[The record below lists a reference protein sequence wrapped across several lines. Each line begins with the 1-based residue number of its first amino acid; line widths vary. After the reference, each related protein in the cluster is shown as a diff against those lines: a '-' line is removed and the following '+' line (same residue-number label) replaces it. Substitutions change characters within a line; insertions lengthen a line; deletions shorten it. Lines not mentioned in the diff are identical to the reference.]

1 MTILRIGCLLVCYLC
16 ASLFCR
22 AESLHVYCDNW
33 PGFCQTDGQGFYLDL
48 VNSIYQPHGYTIVP
62 HIVPYKRALA
72 MVTRNKGD
80 MALGVYQHEL
90 GDVRMPEYPD
100 SADDLSVIMLKQ
112 WQPKWQGEQSL
123 SGQQVL
129 WQRGW
134 ALDKYISVT
143 MNWHEVDSYEMALQ
157 LLEKERY
164 RYYMTVGVL
173 HVANPP
179 PTSMSRIFLRW
190 IPTYPVFSDSERG
203 EKLQQ
208 LWDQEMVKLIRS
220 GELANIYRR
229 HQLYDYYQGFIKE
242 MEQKEK
248 VAPIR

>member
-1 MTILRIGCLLVCYLC
+1 
-16 ASLFCR
+16 
-22 AESLHVYCDNW
+22 
-33 PGFCQTDGQGFYLDL
+33 
-48 VNSIYQPHGYTIVP
+48 
-62 HIVPYKRALA
+62 
-72 MVTRNKGD
+72 
-80 MALGVYQHEL
+80 
-90 GDVRMPEYPD
+90 
-100 SADDLSVIMLKQ
+100 
-112 WQPKWQGEQSL
+112 
-123 SGQQVL
+123 
-129 WQRGW
+129 
-134 ALDKYISVT
+134 
-143 MNWHEVDSYEMALQ
+143 SYEMALQ

-208 LWDQEMVKLIRS
+208 LWDREMVKLIRS

-229 HQLYDYYQGFIKE
+229 HLLYDYYQGFIKE
-242 MEQKEK
+242 MEQKAK